1 MAKIDITDATFKTE
15 VLDEKTM
22 PVLVDFWATWCYP
35 CKAQAPII
43 EEIATEMSGKIKIAE
58 MDVDANPLTP
68 QSFSIM
74 SIPTLVIFK
83 DGKPVWQGVGLHQK
97 IALVTELKKYIG

>member
-1 MAKIDITDATFKTE
+1 MAKVILSDASFAKE
-15 VLDEKTM
+15 VIEEKSM

-43 EEIATEMSGKIKIAE
+43 EEIAAELDGQVKIGK
-58 MDVDANPLTP
+58 MDVDENPLTP
-68 QSFSIM
+68 QSLNIM

-97 IALVTELKKYIG
+97 MALVSELNKYVG

>member
-1 MAKIDITDATFKTE
+1 MSKVVLSDVTFKKE
-15 VLDEKTM
+15 VVEEKTM

-43 EEIATEMSGKIKIAE
+43 DELATELDGKVKIGK
-58 MDVDANPLTP
+58 MDVDENPLTP
-68 QSFSIM
+68 QQFTIM

-97 IALVTELKKYIG
+97 NALVTELKKYIS